1 MKQTALTITFL
12 ALVSASVATAQT
24 PVTATWMQLESQIE
38 TFDEQSRTP
47 LGAGDRHRIVYA
59 SEADTAVV
67 WTDVRGVPRIVRAE
81 IDGVRYARTLT
92 EGTFPLSDSL
102 LQAYRWMQD
111 PTFRR
116 RLEALL
122 DDDAVTVRN
131 Q

>member
-1 MKQTALTITFL
+1 
-12 ALVSASVATAQT
+12 
-24 PVTATWMQLESQIE
+24 
-38 TFDEQSRTP
+38 
-47 LGAGDRHRIVYA
+47 
-59 SEADTAVV
+59 
-67 WTDVRGVPRIVRAE
+67 VPRIVRAE